1 MEGKDKPP
9 RDFGSEPSP
18 FPSKAEIERRQGL
31 FSDYLYG
38 RKPVPP
44 PTTAQQ
50 ALKQELEKE
59 DAAKANLKE
68 ETKVSKKDEGK
79 KGESYGDKLE
89 RLLTER
95 EGRLAAQREQDKALA
110 LISAGL
116 GIMGG
121 KSQYASQNIG
131 AGALKGLEQY
141 AGARKLTSKEEEDI
155 LAGRLGQYRFGE
167 EGRLRA
173 EDRRLNQGMTLA
185 SLEEKRIRDEFAKIL
200 GNVLDPRNKQ
210 LKELV
215 SRDPDY
221 VDRMAIQ
228 GRNRILQGYGIDSGD
243 TQPVGAAVAKDY
255 SKWGQLNVGR

>member
-1 MEGKDKPP
+1 MEGRDKPA

-18 FPSKAEIERRQGL
+18 FPSKAEVERRQGL
-31 FSDYLYG
+31 FADYLSG
-38 RKPVPP
+38 RTPLPG
-44 PTTAQQ
+44 PTVQQ
-50 ALKQELEKE
+50 ALKKEKE
-59 DAAKANLKE
+59 DAAKADLKE

-167 EGRLRA
+167 EAARRSDDRLR
-173 EDRRLNQGMTLA
+173 DQGMRLA
-185 SLEEKRIRDEFAKIL
+185 SLEEKRIRDDFNTIL
-200 GNVLDPRNKQ
+200 GNFGHPRYKQ
-210 LKELV
+210 LTELIK
-215 SRDPDY
+215 RDPDY
-221 VDRMAIQ
+221 IERMAIQ
-228 GRNRILQGYGIDSGD
+228 GRNRILQGYGIDIGD
-243 TQPVGAAVAKDY
+243 AQPTGAAIAKDY